1 MLGVGYS
8 SMGLLSARLEI
19 AGANAAKVDSG
30 GCGADYS
37 PTVVVSATAT
47 DRPLPRVLE
56 TKRSSFLKPW
66 IRCASMILLGV
77 IVIAVLIELAQ
88 ILLSSSFGRGYEWG
102 DLGASLVGGFIGT
115 FMPHERTLVAQF
127 RNLLRIELPNP

>member
-8 SMGLLSARLEI
+8 LMGLLSARLEN
-19 AGANAAKVDSG
+19 AGANVAKVDSG

-66 IRCASMILLGV
+66 IRCAFTTVFGV

-88 ILLSSSFGRGYEWG
+88 SLLPSSFHRGFSWG
-102 DLGASLVGGFIGT
+102 DLEASLAGGSIGT
-115 FMPHERTLVAQF
+115 FMAAGRAFVAHQK
-127 RNLLRIELPNP
+127 NLLPAI